1 MLRARGFSSWG
12 DNPDFTYFGGNA
24 ELRGYDYL
32 SFAGLGGASFDG
44 VPFKFFSSS
53 DSIERPVVGL
63 NSDLSPILGNQNR
76 SCFVLLLSTPALSR
90 VALFAISQ
98 RVAALMCRWAC
109 SCSIAARAEGGEP
122 RPDAA
127 RLQIFRTASARRTAS
142 SAAPGSPTA
151 GGSAGPAG
159 AAAG

>member
-63 NSDLSPILGNQNR
+63 NSDLSPILGNPVTVR
-76 SCFVLLLSTPALSR
+76 GRRLVDGRASYGVSLATFALGLPAHLDWSWKTLLNKQWEDI
-90 VALFAISQ
+90 VFAQS
-98 RVAALMCRWAC
+98 
-109 SCSIAARAEGGEP
+109 
-122 RPDAA
+122 
-127 RLQIFRTASARRTAS
+127 
-142 SAAPGSPTA
+142 
-151 GGSAGPAG
+151 GGSAAFRKPKFTFWIGYDF
-159 AAAG
+159 